1 MIPGVILFLILP
13 LLMGGVVYALRRLTV
28 LSGLLTSLTALIL
41 GVGIIVVPLG
51 GSIQVWGWE
60 IFVGDTVTFLGREL
74 VMTPADR
81 MAMAFLFLT
90 AAGIFALAWRVAPNT
105 LLFPI
110 GLGLL
115 SLSTAALLIRPLIY
129 AALLIEVAAAL
140 SIFALQIEGQPP
152 TQGGLRYLTFTMLA
166 LPGLMVTHWLMDRYA
181 LTPDDTSLILIS
193 GILLIISFAL
203 LLGSVPFHTW
213 VPAVASDSEPL
224 TGAFVLTVNNSVVW
238 FLLLD
243 FLEIYAEL
251 STYPRF
257 SYLISNLGM
266 AMIIVGGLLAPGQRR
281 LGRVMGYGA
290 LVDTGG
296 ALVALSLKSKL
307 GVSLV
312 FLSLLMRPFG
322 LGLMAAGLSSLRR
335 KWEVDD
341 QVKSLRGLGWEAPV
355 STLAL
360 TLGGL
365 SIAGLPISAGFVWR
379 WVLYRSLAPAS
390 PGIVLLLLAAT
401 AGVVIGVW
409 RGLSSL
415 LAPPEPAEEENGAE
429 ESPKEETLSE
439 GKLMVGI
446 VMLGMIA
453 CVAVGLFPQY
463 LAPLATRLAETYTFF
478 AP

>member
-1 MIPGVILFLILP
+1 
-13 LLMGGVVYALRRLTV
+13 
-28 LSGLLTSLTALIL
+28 
-41 GVGIIVVPLG
+41 
-51 GSIQVWGWE
+51 
-60 IFVGDTVTFLGREL
+60 
-74 VMTPADR
+74 
-81 MAMAFLFLT
+81 
-90 AAGIFALAWRVAPNT
+90 
-105 LLFPI
+105 
-110 GLGLL
+110 
-115 SLSTAALLIRPLIY
+115 
-129 AALLIEVAAAL
+129 
-140 SIFALQIEGQPP
+140 
-152 TQGGLRYLTFTMLA
+152 
-166 LPGLMVTHWLMDRYA
+166 
-181 LTPDDTSLILIS
+181 
-193 GILLIISFAL
+193 
-203 LLGSVPFHTW
+203 
-213 VPAVASDSEPL
+213 
-224 TGAFVLTVNNSVVW
+224 
-238 FLLLD
+238 
-243 FLEIYAEL
+243 
-251 STYPRF
+251 
-257 SYLISNLGM
+257 
-266 AMIIVGGLLAPGQRR
+266 
-281 LGRVMGYGA
+281 
-290 LVDTGG
+290 
-296 ALVALSLKSKL
+296 
-307 GVSLV
+307 
-312 FLSLLMRPFG
+312 
-322 LGLMAAGLSSLRR
+322 MAAGLSSLRR